1 MTAPELGDLDLY
13 LIGEGRHHRLWEALG
28 AHPYDGGTRF
38 SVWAPN
44 AREVRLVGD
53 FNGWDRTTMPMTRR
67 DGSGIWEYDAVG
79 ARPGSRYKYV
89 IAGADGVWTDRA
101 DPMAVHTAVP
111 PETHSVI
118 FESRHTWSDDDWMAA
133 RGDRPDQAP
142 MSVYEVH
149 LGSWRKGM
157 SYDDLAEHLTA
168 YVVEMGFTH
177 VELLPVMEHPYGGS
191 WGYQVTSYY
200 APTSRFGDPDGFRRL
215 VDALHQAGIGVILDW
230 VPAHFPKDEF
240 ALARFDGTALYE
252 DPNPSR
258 GEHPEWG
265 TLIFDFGRL
274 EVRNFLIANALYWL
288 EEFHI
293 DGLRVDAVASMLY
306 LDYSRDAGEWTPNV
320 HGGRENLEAVAFL
333 QQLNV
338 AVGASM
344 PGATVIAEEST
355 SWPGV
360 TARVDADGLGFGFKW
375 NMGWMHDSLAY
386 ISRDPMYRAHHHDQ
400 LTFSLAYAFSEQYVL
415 PISHDEV
422 VHGKGSLL
430 RKMPGDRWKQFAGVR
445 SFLAY
450 QWAHPGKQLLFMGTE
465 FAQDNEWA
473 ESGELDWWLLDQA
486 EHSGVRHLVG
496 DLNRSYTAT
505 PALWT
510 QDAVGNGFTWLASD
524 DASSN
529 VIAFVRWG
537 TGGEALVCVCNFSG
551 RPHEQYR
558 LPFPFAGVWNE
569 VLNTDAELYGGSGVG
584 NLGAVTAHDQPYGDQ
599 PASATLRL
607 PPLGT
612 LWFAP
617 ADQTRG

>member
-1 MTAPELGDLDLY
+1 MTGFLGELDLH
-13 LIGEGRHHRLWEALG
+13 LIGEGRHHRLWDALG
-28 AHPYDGGTRF
+28 AHPYEGGTRF

-53 FNGWDRTTMPMTRR
+53 FNGWDRTTMPMARR
-67 DGSGIWEYDAVG
+67 AESGVWELDVPDAH
-79 ARPGSRYKYV
+79 PGQRYKYV
-89 IAGADGVWTDRA
+89 VAGADGVWTDRA

-118 FESRHTWSDDDWMAA
+118 FASDHTWTDDSWMSS
-133 RGDRPDQAP
+133 RGTDATCRP

-149 LGSWRKGM
+149 LGSWRRGL
-157 SYDDLAEHLTA
+157 SYDDLAEQLPE
-168 YVVEMGFTH
+168 YVLETGFTH

-215 VDALHQAGIGVILDW
+215 VDALHNAGIGVILDW

-240 ALARFDGTALYE
+240 ALARFDGTPLYE

-265 TLIFDFGRL
+265 TLVFDFGRL
-274 EVRNFLIANALYWL
+274 EVRNFLIANALYWMS
-288 EEFHI
+288 EFHV
-293 DGLRVDAVASMLY
+293 DALRVDAVASMLY
-306 LDYSRDAGEWTPNV
+306 LDYSRNDGAWTPNV

-333 QQLNV
+333 QELNRAV
-338 AVGASM
+338 AANV
-344 PGATVIAEEST
+344 PGGLVIAEEST

-360 TARVDADGLGFGFKW
+360 TAPTDQDGLGFDFKW
-375 NMGWMHDSLAY
+375 NMGWMHDTLGYLSQ
-386 ISRDPMYRAHHHDQ
+386 DPMYRAHHHGQ
-400 LTFSLAYAFSEQYVL
+400 LTFSLVYAFSEHYVL

-430 RKMPGDRWKQFAGVR
+430 RKMPGDRWKKLAGVR

-450 QWAHPGKQLLFMGTE
+450 QWAHPGKQLLFMGSE
-465 FAQDNEWA
+465 FAQDAEWA
-473 ESGELDWWLLDQA
+473 ESGELDWGLLD
-486 EHSGVRHLVG
+486 HDDHRGVHRLVT
-496 DLNRSYTAT
+496 DLNARYRETA
-505 PALWT
+505 ALWE
-510 QDAVGNGFTWLASD
+510 QDTSGAGFTWLAAD

-529 VIAFVRWG
+529 VIAFVRWARDG
-537 TGGEALVCVCNFSG
+537 RALVCVVNFSG
-551 RPHEQYR
+551 RPHEDYR
-558 LPFPFAGVWNE
+558 LPLPFAGAWSE
-569 VLNTDAELYGGSGVG
+569 VLNTDAGTYGGSGVG
-584 NLGAVTAHDQPYGDQ
+584 NLGTVTATAQPYGDQ

-612 LWFAP
+612 LWLVPQEP
-617 ADQTRG
+617 AE